1 MQFSE
6 GGGDLLV
13 SPFHAGTGTRGSG
26 FPGSDPASVRSA
38 SVCEALRGACRKRG
52 DRSDGGRPA
61 FARRRSPSG
70 NPRLR
75 RNIARPDRPAERA
88 ARSAPSYARIRGLRM
103 RRPSGLP
110 GRNGRSGIAGRP
122 GKLRRRRIAPG
133 PAEHPP
139 PPLSGGM
146 RRGRLPAV
154 AGGRPRIP
162 GICGVG
168 EKGLGK
174 GGGSRAAR
182 RRARTDQYL

>member
-6 GGGDLLV
+6 GGGGDLLV

-139 PPLSGGM
+139 RPFP
-146 RRGRLPAV
+146 GRA
-154 AGGRPRIP
+154 
-162 GICGVG
+162 
-168 EKGLGK
+168 KQQK
-174 GGGSRAAR
+174 GSRQLITNCRPQAWCA
-182 RRARTDQYL
+182 

>member
-1 MQFSE
+1 M
-6 GGGDLLV
+6 LV

-139 PPLSGGM
+139 PAPFRRHAERPASRRCGGPASYSRHL
-146 RRGRLPAV
+146 RRR
-154 AGGRPRIP
+154 
-162 GICGVG
+162 

-174 GGGSRAAR
+174 GVAAGLHG
-182 RRARTDQYL
+182 AGPGPISIYSAATCKAP

>member
-1 MQFSE
+1 M
-6 GGGDLLV
+6 LV

-174 GGGSRAAR
+174 GAA
-182 RRARTDQYL
+182 AGLHGAGPGPISIYSAATCKAP